1 MRVAGVIRV
10 FLALAVSIAGVFG
23 GFSESRGEDGK
34 GIFAEKCARCH
45 KISGPPAQ
53 TFEERKNR
61 QGPDLTGAGSKF
73 QKGWVEGW
81 LQEPATIRPAGVM
94 FLNHV
99 KPGGKNDVV
108 DQTTLP
114 PHMALSAEEAKVV
127 AQYLMTLTDQRVAH
141 GMVEV
146 GGKLTRFE
154 RNQGKSRFQK
164 RFGCYAC
171 HQIKDRRGRIVGGL
185 SGPQLYDAGR
195 RLQADWVY
203 AFIKDPQA
211 LDPKVWMPRREFT
224 DKDLQILTKY
234 IMSLK

>member
-1 MRVAGVIRV
+1 MKIGGAVRL
-10 FLALAVSIAGVFG
+10 FLALAVFLAGVFG

-34 GIFAEKCARCH
+34 GIFAEKCVGCH
-45 KISGPPAQ
+45 NVSTPPAP
-53 TFEERKNR
+53 TIKERRKQ

-73 QKGWVEGW
+73 QRGW
-81 LQEPATIRPAGVM
+81 LEEWLQKPTTIRPAGVM

-108 DQTTLP
+108 DRTTLP

-127 AQYLMTLTDQRVAH
+127 AEYLMTLTDQRVAH
-141 GMVEV
+141 GIVEV

-154 RNQGKSRFQK
+154 RNQGKARFQK

-171 HQIKDRRGRIVGGL
+171 HQIKDRRGRIVGGS

-195 RLQADWVY
+195 RLQAGWVY
-203 AFIKDPQA
+203 AYVKDPQVF
-211 LDPKVWMPRREFT
+211 DPKVWMPRWKFK

-234 IMSLK
+234 IMTFQ